1 MVARAG
7 VRSQEEWLPEP
18 GSEARR
24 SLSQSRVGIQ
34 ESKELTEQEL
44 AAVQQTGH
52 EC

>member
-7 VRSQEEWLPEP
+7 IRSQEEWSPEP
-18 GSEARR
+18 RSEARR
-24 SLSQSRVGIQ
+24 SLSQSQVGIQ
-34 ESKELTEQEL
+34 ESKELTKQEL